1 MAVKGKSVVAKV
13 HWVPQEEGGRTS
25 LPAGKRYETISRF
38 QEDTGTWLQEAWSIV
53 LEFDE
58 PPATQGNPSM
68 ARARFLAEKAP
79 VDRLKPGRAFELY
92 EGAKKVAMVEIVG

>member
-1 MAVKGKSVVAKV
+1 MVT
-13 HWVPQEEGGRTS
+13 GGR
-25 LPAGKRYETISRF
+25 
-38 QEDTGTWLQEAWSIV
+38 SIV

-79 VDRLKPGRAFELY
+79 VDRLKPGHAFELY
-92 EGAKKVAMVEIVG
+92 EGKGKWRQWKL